1 MIRSLALFLML
12 SASATAQDL
21 KVVVPSNTDG
31 YSINAKLI
39 VPYVSKYLPE
49 KPEVVIQVM
58 PGAASLV
65 AANYIYNVAPKDG
78 NTIGTFYKNIPLM
91 GALGGPTI
99 KFEPSKFTWLGSTAD
114 GRDDTVIVWSI
125 KSGPIEKYLN
135 EEIIFGTGN
144 IVAGD
149 STLLLRDTLGIK
161 MKLVAGYVDSTE
173 VRLALERKE
182 IEAAIYNL
190 IGIKTNRP
198 DWLKPDS
205 EIKPML
211 QFGNGTVRHKD
222 YPDIPTLAEYTKQKE
237 LLNVYEKQYV
247 LLRPFVAPPNIP
259 AARAQELR
267 VAFEKAVSDPEF
279 LDKAKKANIDVNYIG
294 WQESQQIVNE
304 TVNAS
309 EQTLQKIR
317 DMK

>member
-1 MIRSLALFLML
+1 ML
-12 SASATAQDL
+12 SASATAQEL
-21 KVVVPSNTDG
+21 KIVVPSNTDG
-31 YSINAKLI
+31 YSMNAKLI
-39 VPYVSKYLPE
+39 APYVSKYLPE
-49 KPEVVIQVM
+49 KPNVVIQEF

-114 GRDDTVIVWSI
+114 GREDAVILWSN
-125 KSGPIEKYLN
+125 KPGPVDRYRT
-135 EEIIFGTGN
+135 EELVVGSENVI
-144 IVAGD
+144 AGD
-149 STLLLRDTLGIK
+149 PTLLVRDLLDIK
-161 MKLVAGYVDSTE
+161 IKLVAGYASSSTA
-173 VRLALERKE
+173 RLALERKE
-182 IEAAIYNL
+182 IDAAAYSL
-190 IGIKTNRP
+190 IGIKTAKP

-211 QFGNGTVRHKD
+211 QFGNGTSRHKD

-237 LLNVYEKQYV
+237 LLSVYEKQYV

-267 VAFEKAVSDPEF
+267 VAFEKAVKDPEF

>member
-12 SASATAQDL
+12 SATASAQEL
-21 KVVVPSNTDG
+21 KIVVPSNTDG

-39 VPYVSKYLPE
+39 APYVSKYLPE
-49 KPEVVIQVM
+49 KPNVVIQEF

-114 GRDDTVIVWSI
+114 GREDAVILWSN
-125 KSGPIEKYLN
+125 KPGPVDRYRT
-135 EEIIFGTGN
+135 EELVVGSEN
-144 IVAGD
+144 VVAGD
-149 STLLLRDTLGIK
+149 PTLLVRDLLDIK
-161 MKLVAGYVDSTE
+161 IKLVAGYASSSTA
-173 VRLALERKE
+173 RLALERKE
-182 IEAAIYNL
+182 IDAAAYSL
-190 IGIKTNRP
+190 IGIKTAKP

-211 QFGNGTVRHKD
+211 QFGNGTSRHKD

-237 LLNVYEKQYV
+237 LLSVYEKQYV

>member
-1 MIRSLALFLML
+1 MIRLLVLFLML
-12 SASATAQDL
+12 SASAIAQEL
-21 KVVVPSNTDG
+21 KIVVPSNTDG
-31 YSINAKLI
+31 YSMNAKLI
-39 VPYVSKYLPE
+39 APYISKYLPE

-65 AANYIYNVAPKDG
+65 AANYIYNIAPKDG

-99 KFEPSKFTWLGSTAD
+99 KFESSKFTWLGSTAD

-125 KSGPIEKYLN
+125 KSGPIEKYLK

-182 IEAAIYNL
+182 VEAAAYNL

-198 DWLKPDS
+198 EWLKPDS

-211 QFGNGTVRHKD
+211 QFGNGKIRHKD
-222 YPDIPTLAEYTKQKE
+222 YPNVPTLAEYTDQKE
-237 LLNVYEKQYV
+237 LLNVYEKQFV

-259 AARAQELR
+259 RARARELR
-267 VAFEKAVSDPEF
+267 IAFEKATHDLEF
-279 LDKAKKANIDVNYIG
+279 LERAKKANIDVNFIG
-294 WQESQQIVNE
+294 WQEAEHIVNE

-317 DMK
+317 DLK

>member
-1 MIRSLALFLML
+1 ML
-12 SASATAQDL
+12 SATASAQEL
-21 KVVVPSNTDG
+21 KIVVPSNTDG

-39 VPYVSKYLPE
+39 APYVSKYLPE
-49 KPEVVIQVM
+49 KPNVVIQEF

-114 GRDDTVIVWSI
+114 GREDAVILWSN
-125 KSGPIEKYLN
+125 KPGPVDRYRT
-135 EEIIFGTGN
+135 EELVVGSEN
-144 IVAGD
+144 VVAGD
-149 STLLLRDTLGIK
+149 PTLLVRDLLDIK
-161 MKLVAGYVDSTE
+161 IKLVAGYASSSTA
-173 VRLALERKE
+173 RLALERKE
-182 IEAAIYNL
+182 IDAAAYSL
-190 IGIKTNRP
+190 IGIKTAKP

-211 QFGNGTVRHKD
+211 QFGNGTSRHKD

-237 LLNVYEKQYV
+237 LLSVYEKQYV

>member
-1 MIRSLALFLML
+1 MIRSLAFFLML
-12 SASATAQDL
+12 SASAIAQDV

-39 VPYVSKYLPE
+39 APYVSKYLPE

-65 AANYIYNVAPKDG
+65 AANYIYNIAPKDG

-91 GALGGPTI
+91 GALGGQTI
-99 KFEPSKFTWLGSTAD
+99 KFDPSKFTWLGSTAD
-114 GRDDTVIVWSI
+114 GRDDTVIVWST

-135 EEIIFGTGN
+135 EEIVFGTGN

-149 STLLLRDTLGIK
+149 TTLLLRDTLGIK

-182 IEAAIYNL
+182 VDAAIYNL

-198 DWLKPDS
+198 DWLKPNS

-222 YPDIPTLAEYTKQKE
+222 YLDVPTLAEYTKQKE
-237 LLNVYEKQYV
+237 LLSVYEKQFV

-267 VAFEKAVSDPEF
+267 VAFENAVRDPEF
-279 LDKAKKANIDVNYIG
+279 LDKAKKANIDVNFIG

>member
-1 MIRSLALFLML
+1 MIRSLVLFLML
-12 SASATAQDL
+12 SASATAQEL
-21 KVVVPSNTDG
+21 KIVVPSNTDG
-31 YSINAKLI
+31 YSMNAKLI
-39 VPYVSKYLPE
+39 APYVSKYLPE
-49 KPEVVIQVM
+49 KPNVVIQEF

-114 GRDDTVIVWSI
+114 GREDAVILWSN
-125 KSGPIEKYLN
+125 KPGPVDRYRT
-135 EEIIFGTGN
+135 EELVVGSENVI
-144 IVAGD
+144 AGD
-149 STLLLRDTLGIK
+149 PTLLVRDLLDIK
-161 MKLVAGYVDSTE
+161 IKLVAGYASSSTA
-173 VRLALERKE
+173 RLALERKE
-182 IEAAIYNL
+182 IDAAAYSL
-190 IGIKTNRP
+190 IGIKTAKP

-211 QFGNGTVRHKD
+211 QFGNGTSRHKD

-237 LLNVYEKQYV
+237 LLSVYEKQYV

-267 VAFEKAVSDPEF
+267 VAFEKAVKDPEF